1 MEVGSHETDGVGV
14 VAAGVEAALVQSL
27 VVALRESQKKNRQQA
42 VENRQQAVEIERL
55 RAAGRRPVRSSGVE
69 GREASAARCEG
80 AGQAPTGAVSGED
93 AEAWGRQGRRRAR
106 RCTLHVR
113 VSSMADGVVC
123 VPRRR
128 R

>member
-42 VENRQQAVEIERL
+42 VEIERL

-69 GREASAARCEG
+69 GREASAARREG

-93 AEAWGRQGRRRAR
+93 AEAWGRQGRRCAC